1 MNAEVARIVAERD
14 MYQALSKRLQEARR
28 RCGFCGQPLSGP
40 GLCGLPG
47 THDDH
52 EHHEEEER

>member
-14 MYQALSKRLQEARR
+14 MYQALSERLTRALG

-47 THDDH
+47 THDDR
-52 EHHEEEER
+52 EEESR